1 MLLLLQMVLYLLI
14 ALVVAG
20 IVVFIKKN
28 RSFLILIWRFRFFR
42 SEGSA
47 VYEQR
52 GDLTIALP
60 FCQIFDSI
68 QGFFFGIVMGGQK
81 KIIFFIAEIHGD
93 PSSGLFIYHTS
104 DQKNMQ

>member
-28 RSFLILIWRFRFFR
+28 RSFLIWRLRFFR

-93 PSSGLFIYHTS
+93 PSSELFIYHTS